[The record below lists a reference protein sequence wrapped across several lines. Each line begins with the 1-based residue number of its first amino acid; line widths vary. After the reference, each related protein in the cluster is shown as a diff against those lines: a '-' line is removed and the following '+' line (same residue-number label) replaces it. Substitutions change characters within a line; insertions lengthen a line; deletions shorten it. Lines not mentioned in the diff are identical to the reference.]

1 MPFTIEQRSKIVKFY
16 LETKSLVQTQREYRK
31 HFGVKEAPSVTSIK
45 KIVQKF
51 EVHGTCHN
59 RNKGNSGR
67 RVSARTEL
75 NIDTVRE
82 STVRSPKK
90 SIRRRSSELGLTK
103 STVQRILKQDL
114 NSGKRKLLSEKFED
128 RLISLKASHI
138 WAPHSPDLSPLDFF
152 LWGYAKDNVYKNKP
166 TSISKLKQEITTFM
180 RAISADTCKA
190 VIQNFAVR
198 VRECLLRH
206 GDHIEQNI

>member
-45 KIVQKF
+45 KIIQKF

-90 SIRRRSSELGLTK
+90 FD
-103 STVQRILKQDL
+103 LKKLWFQQD
-114 NSGKRKLLSEKFED
+114 GATPHTAVETRKLLSEKFED

-166 TSISKLKQEITTFM
+166 TSISELKQEITTFM

-206 GDHIEQNI
+206 GDHIEHVI

>member
-1 MPFTIEQRSKIVKFY
+1 MGTAV
-16 LETKSLVQTQREYRK
+16 ET
-31 HFGVKEAPSVTSIK
+31 
-45 KIVQKF
+45 
-51 EVHGTCHN
+51 
-59 RNKGNSGR
+59 
-67 RVSARTEL
+67 
-75 NIDTVRE
+75 
-82 STVRSPKK
+82 
-90 SIRRRSSELGLTK
+90 
-103 STVQRILKQDL
+103 
-114 NSGKRKLLSEKFED
+114 RKLLSEKFED

-166 TSISKLKQEITTFM
+166 TSISELKQEITTFM

-206 GDHIEQNI
+206 GDHIEHVI

>member
-1 MPFTIEQRSKIVKFY
+1 M
-16 LETKSLVQTQREYRK
+16 
-31 HFGVKEAPSVTSIK
+31 
-45 KIVQKF
+45 
-51 EVHGTCHN
+51 
-59 RNKGNSGR
+59 
-67 RVSARTEL
+67 VSARW
-75 NIDTVRE
+75 
-82 STVRSPKK
+82 
-90 SIRRRSSELGLTK
+90 GQHLTLQWK
-103 STVQRILKQDL
+103 HENYCLK
-114 NSGKRKLLSEKFED
+114 KFED

-166 TSISKLKQEITTFM
+166 TSISELKQEITTFM

-206 GDHIEQNI
+206 GDHIEHVI

>member
-31 HFGVKEAPSVTSIK
+31 HFGVKEAPSVTSINSDGIIGPYWFEDNAENAVTVNQENYRHVIK
-45 KIVQKF
+45 KF
-51 EVHGTCHN
+51 TACL
-59 RNKGNSGR
+59 RGR
-67 RVSARTEL
+67 RFDL
-75 NIDTVRE
+75 
-82 STVRSPKK
+82 KK
-90 SIRRRSSELGLTK
+90 LWF
-103 STVQRILKQDL
+103 QQD
-114 NSGKRKLLSEKFED
+114 GATPHTAVETRKLLSEKFED

-166 TSISKLKQEITTFM
+166 TSISELKQEITTFM

-206 GDHIEQNI
+206 GDHIEHVI